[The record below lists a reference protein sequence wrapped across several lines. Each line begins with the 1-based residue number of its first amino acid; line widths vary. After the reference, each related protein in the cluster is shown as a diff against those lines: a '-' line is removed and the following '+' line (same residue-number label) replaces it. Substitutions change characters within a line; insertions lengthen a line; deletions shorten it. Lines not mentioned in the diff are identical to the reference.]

1 MYVHPSICIYTVYT
15 CTYNVC
21 TCLTFLKMYI
31 HVKYMSVPFF
41 QILSRWSGF
50 QMDSESDSG
59 SGSACWHTAAAMT
72 VPQCGMGRG
81 LTTDE
86 RAGTDSE
93 RDVVSCLR
101 GYLMPIELRPGN
113 LKFDSFKNL
122 KSIWNP
128 DHLDRI
134 WKNGIDMYL
143 TCMYMLRNVKHVH
156 TLYVHVYT
164 MYIQIDRCTYMSVH
178 LCKCLY
184 VSCT

>member
-1 MYVHPSICIYTVYT
+1 MA
-15 CTYNVC
+15 
-21 TCLTFLKMYI
+21 
-31 HVKYMSVPFF
+31 
-41 QILSRWSGF
+41 LSKK
-50 QMDSESDSG
+50 
-59 SGSACWHTAAAMT
+59 A
-72 VPQCGMGRG
+72 G
-81 LTTDE
+81 L
-86 RAGTDSE
+86 
-93 RDVVSCLR
+93 
-101 GYLMPIELRPGN
+101 Y
-113 LKFDSFKNL
+113 
-122 KSIWNP
+122 IWNP